1 MAEKY
6 FGWIGTGGYKNVV
19 IVTDLSEAKV
29 FNKAKGEFEVD
40 NEFLKAAWDPG
51 SDFEE
56 ISKAEADKIIRELK
70 K

>member
-6 FGWIGTGGYKNVV
+6 FGWIGKGGYKNVV
-19 IVTDLSEAKV
+19 IIENLSEARV
-29 FNKAKGEFEVD
+29 FNKVKGEFETD

-51 SDFEE
+51 SEFEE
-56 ISKAEADKIIRELK
+56 ITKAEAEKIIAEMK

>member
-6 FGWIGTGGYKNVV
+6 FGWIGKGGYKNVV
-19 IVTDLSEAKV
+19 IVTDLSEARV
-29 FNKAKGEFEVD
+29 FNKVKGEFEVD
-40 NEFLKAAWDPG
+40 NEFLNAAWDPG

-56 ISKAEADKIIRELK
+56 ISKAEADKIIEELK